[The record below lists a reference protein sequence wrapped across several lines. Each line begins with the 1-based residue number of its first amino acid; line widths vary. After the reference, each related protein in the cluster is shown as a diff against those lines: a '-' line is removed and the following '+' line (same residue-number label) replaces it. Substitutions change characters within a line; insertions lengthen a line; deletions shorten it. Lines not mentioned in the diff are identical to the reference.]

1 MKYGQLVVGPAG
13 SGKST
18 YCYAMQQH
26 IRAMNR
32 TCFVV
37 NLDPAAE
44 EFKYDCHLD
53 IRELISLDDVQSD
66 EELALGPNGGLVFC
80 MEYLMN
86 NLDWLEEAID
96 AAEDDYFLFDCPGQI
111 ELYSHLPVMP
121 KIIEQLKVWDF
132 NICCCFLLDT
142 HFVLEPNKF
151 ISGALTTLATMVSFE
166 LPAVNIL
173 TKQDQLNDEEKEII
187 DDFLE
192 NNVNNI
198 IENGKY
204 TKWDIKHKKLTQAIA
219 DVLEDYSLVKFQ
231 PLNIKD
237 EDSLGD
243 LLLVINNNIQYDENQ
258 EVRDIYPEDD
268 DGYDDE

>member
-1 MKYGQLVVGPAG
+1 MKFGQLVVGPAG

-18 YCYAMQQH
+18 YCYAIQQH
-26 IRAMNR
+26 MKTSGKN
-32 TCFVV
+32 CFVI

-53 IRELISLDDVQSD
+53 IRELISLDDVQED
-66 EELALGPNGGLVFC
+66 EELALGPNGGLIFC

-121 KIIEQLKVWDF
+121 KIIEK
-132 NICCCFLLDT
+132 
-142 HFVLEPNKF
+142 PNKF
-151 ISGALTTLATMVSFE
+151 ISGALTTLSTMVSFE
-166 LPAVNIL
+166 LPAINIL
-173 TKQDQLNDEEKEII
+173 TKQDLLTAEEKEVI

-192 NNVNNI
+192 NNVNSI
-198 IENGKY
+198 IDSGKY
-204 TKWDIKHKKLTQAIA
+204 TKWDLKYKKLTEAIA
-219 DVLEDYSLVKFQ
+219 GVLDDYSLVRFQ

-237 EDSLGD
+237 EESIDD
-243 LLLVINNNIQYDENQ
+243 LLLVINNNIQYDENL
-258 EVRDIYPEDD
+258 EVKDRYPEDD
-268 DGYDDE
+268 DPLDGY